1 MSMELPLTVT
11 VLKNSSNRSDETY
24 IVLSLSSVFPF
35 RIFSLVM
42 SMTLSLPSK
51 NASSELLNRTAFCM

>member
-24 IVLSLSSVFPF
+24 IVLSLSSY
-35 RIFSLVM
+35 
-42 SMTLSLPSK
+42 
-51 NASSELLNRTAFCM
+51 